1 MKLLKKILCGIL
13 SATML
18 ITSAAIPAMADED
31 IKVTLDGKALSF
43 DVPPQIINDRTMVPL
58 RAIFEAL
65 GASVDWNQETKTVTS
80 TKGDTTIKLTIDSN
94 TMYVNGNVV
103 TLDTPAC
110 VVNDRTLV
118 PVRAISEAYNTNVDW
133 NGDTKTVTI
142 SSDSQTEPASQL
154 QSIES
159 SGYIGSQA
167 FNRLKQHI
175 LNNGT
180 YSSDNSYS
188 YTEKLND
195 VSDICL
201 TVNSNGKKIEIDLTT
216 TGSNYTGKTTLTID
230 YTLFLG
236 TLFRSPDAEYYMT
249 GGFSTKDGTFQK
261 FASNAPSSIEK
272 ELLATVNDTLGVFDN
287 YLKLTFNGDVSLSDF
302 NIAYIDSNGVST
314 KKTNTSSTKPSNS
327 SNTNNNKSDK
337 SSSYEKFKNELIAKG
352 NYSDDTKLYALM
364 ADDGQNQFFFS
375 YNIQDEE
382 INILKEDIK
391 NESAVLLTITENEN
405 PHVIYRRTFSNG
417 STEVFSGNYINSKL
431 VQEVSS
437 HSVMT
442 TSSPLIISIALTLS
456 ELQLKKLGINI
467 TMADLGVSTD

>member
-1 MKLLKKILCGIL
+1 MKLLKKILCGVL

-18 ITSAAIPAMADED
+18 ITSAVIPVMAEND
-31 IKVTLDGKALSF
+31 IQVKLDGKTLSF

-65 GASVDWNQETKTVTS
+65 GATVDWNQETKTVTS

-94 TMYVNGNVV
+94 TMYVNGNTV

-118 PVRAISEAYNTNVDW
+118 PARAISEAYNTTVDW
-133 NGDTKTVTI
+133 DGNNKTVII
-142 SSDSQTEPASQL
+142 SSNSQTEPSS
-154 QSIES
+154 QSIET

-167 FNRLKQHI
+167 FNKLKQHI
-175 LNNGT
+175 MNNGT
-180 YSSDNSYS
+180 YSADNGYS

-195 VSDICL
+195 KSNMCL
-201 TVNSNGKKIEIDLTT
+201 TVNSSGQKIDLELITT
-216 TGSNYTGKTTLTID
+216 DFNYTGKTTLSID
-230 YTLFLG
+230 YSTFLG
-236 TLFRSPDAEYYMT
+236 TLFRSSDAEFYMT
-249 GGFSTKDGTFQK
+249 GGFATADRTFKK
-261 FASNAPSSIEK
+261 FAGNAPSSIEK
-272 ELLATVNDTLGVFDN
+272 ELLANVNDTLGVFDN

-302 NIAYIDSNGVST
+302 DIAYIDST
-314 KKTNTSSTKPSNS
+314 QKTNTNITKPSNS
-327 SNTNNNKSDK
+327 STTNNNTSDP

-352 NYSDDTKLYALM
+352 NHSNDSKLYALM

-375 YNIQDEE
+375 YDIQDEE
-382 INILKEDIK
+382 ISILKEDTK

-417 STEVFSGNYINSKL
+417 STEIFSGNYINSKL
-431 VQEVSS
+431 VQEASS

-442 TSSPLIISIALTLS
+442 ASSPLIISIALKLS
-456 ELQLKKLGINI
+456 ELQLKKFGIDI
-467 TMADLGVSTD
+467 TMEELGVSTD